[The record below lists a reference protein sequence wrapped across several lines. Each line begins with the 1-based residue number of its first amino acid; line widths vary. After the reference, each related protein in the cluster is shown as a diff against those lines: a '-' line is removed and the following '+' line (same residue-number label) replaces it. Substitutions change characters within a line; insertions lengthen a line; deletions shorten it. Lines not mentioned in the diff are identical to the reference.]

1 MRNAS
6 ARVVRKR
13 FSVGCVGQLRRLA
26 QQRRGARQLALV
38 LDAVGDGGEASTGAA
53 SRGGSS

>member
-6 ARVVRKR
+6 ARVVRN
-13 FSVGCVGQLRRLA
+13 FLSVGCAVSSRRLA

-38 LDAVGDGGEASTGAA
+38 LDAVGHGDEAGRAG
-53 SRGGSS
+53 RGGSS